1 MSTSDMPLRST
12 RQRILALN
20 GLKKFSGSTIK
31 QSIRQRI
38 VAIAVGLI
46 ILMLVTSVL
55 SIAMVR
61 RVGYLLD
68 ELSARY
74 APINAP
80 SDTDQYSIARTR
92 PRAPPDGDREDAGAA
107 RCARI

>member
-1 MSTSDMPLRST
+1 MPLRST

-74 APINAP
+74 AEPP
-80 SDTDQYSIARTR
+80 RVCRR
-92 PRAPPDGDREDAGAA
+92 PFGLSYAAMAGCSSMA
-107 RCARI
+107 